1 MLCGSIAKRWP
12 FPAGRPGRLAG
23 ANTGCLHVADHD
35 AASSAAPISPV
46 AVGQFGRFQGYLSRA
61 RSGSDETSSRQPPS
75 PRASASDA
83 ADPGAPI
90 DLKRFMGTWYVIGRV
105 PNFIERGHVASV
117 NEYELRDEHKVGI
130 TYRYRDG
137 FGEPLQEVRARA
149 SVDPDSGNH
158 GWRTWFYRVVP
169 THSRVLE
176 VAPDYS
182 WALIGYP
189 GREMAWI
196 FARKPDMD
204 KALYKE
210 LAERLRDE
218 YGVNTD
224 KLKRVP
230 QHPEQVGKLGYE
242 VPNAR

>member
-1 MLCGSIAKRWP
+1 MSSIRP
-12 FPAGRPGRLAG
+12 FCAVLLALSLGGPAL
-23 ANTGCLHVADHD
+23 
-35 AASSAAPISPV
+35 AAS
-46 AVGQFGRFQGYLSRA
+46 
-61 RSGSDETSSRQPPS
+61 DPPS
-75 PRASASDA
+75 PRASASGA
-83 ADPGAPI
+83 SEYGAPI
-90 DLKRFMGTWYVIGRV
+90 DLQRFMGTWYVIGRV

-117 NEYELRDEHKVGI
+117 NEYTLREDNKVGI
-130 TYRYRDG
+130 VYRYRDG
-137 FGEPLQEVRARA
+137 FGAPQQEVRARA
-149 SVDPDSGNH
+149 SVDADSGNH
-158 GWRTWFYRVVP
+158 AWRTWFYRIVP

-182 WALIGYP
+182 WAMIGYP

-196 FARKPDMD
+196 FSRQPDMD

-230 QHPEQVGKLGYE
+230 QHADQVGKLGYE
-242 VPNAR
+242 VPNVR

>member
-1 MLCGSIAKRWP
+1 M
-12 FPAGRPGRLAG
+12 
-23 ANTGCLHVADHD
+23 
-35 AASSAAPISPV
+35 
-46 AVGQFGRFQGYLSRA
+46 
-61 RSGSDETSSRQPPS
+61 
-75 PRASASDA
+75 
-83 ADPGAPI
+83 
-90 DLKRFMGTWYVIGRV
+90 
-105 PNFIERGHVASV
+105 
-117 NEYELRDEHKVGI
+117 
-130 TYRYRDG
+130 
-137 FGEPLQEVRARA
+137 
-149 SVDPDSGNH
+149 
-158 GWRTWFYRVVP
+158 
-169 THSRVLE
+169 LE

-196 FARKPDMD
+196 FSRTPDMD

-242 VPNAR
+242 VPNVR

>member
-1 MLCGSIAKRWP
+1 MTSIRPLCAVLLALSLGG
-12 FPAGRPGRLAG
+12 PAVA
-23 ANTGCLHVADHD
+23 ANTPPSSHN
-35 AASSAAPISPV
+35 SAA
-46 AVGQFGRFQGYLSRA
+46 
-61 RSGSDETSSRQPPS
+61 E
-75 PRASASDA
+75 ASAD
-83 ADPGAPI
+83 GAI
-90 DLKRFMGTWYVIGRV
+90 DLQRFMGTWYVIGRV
-105 PNFIERGHVASV
+105 PNFIERGHVTSV
-117 NEYELRDEHKVGI
+117 NQYELREDHKVAI

-137 FGEPLQEVRARA
+137 FGEPLQEIRARA

-196 FARKPDMD
+196 FSRTPDMD
-204 KALYKE
+204 KGLYKE

-230 QHPEQVGKLGYE
+230 QHAEQV
-242 VPNAR
+242 

>member
-1 MLCGSIAKRWP
+1 MTSIRPLCAVLLALS
-12 FPAGRPGRLAG
+12 LAG
-23 ANTGCLHVADHD
+23 PAM
-35 AASSAAPISPV
+35 AA
-46 AVGQFGRFQGYLSRA
+46 G
-61 RSGSDETSSRQPPS
+61 EPPS
-75 PRASASDA
+75 PRASVPRA
-83 ADPGAPI
+83 ADPDAPI

-117 NEYELRDEHKVGI
+117 NEYELRDAHKVGI

-158 GWRTWFYRVVP
+158 DWRTWFYRVVP

-196 FARKPDMD
+196 FSRTPDMD

>member
-1 MLCGSIAKRWP
+1 MTSIRPLCAVLLALS
-12 FPAGRPGRLAG
+12 LAG
-23 ANTGCLHVADHD
+23 PAL
-35 AASSAAPISPV
+35 AAS
-46 AVGQFGRFQGYLSRA
+46 
-61 RSGSDETSSRQPPS
+61 DPPS
-75 PRASASDA
+75 PRAA
-83 ADPGAPI
+83 AARAPDPNAPI
-90 DLKRFMGTWYVIGRV
+90 DLQRFMGTWYVIGRV
-105 PNFIERGHVASV
+105 PNFVERGHVASV
-117 NEYELRDEHKVGI
+117 NEYALRDDHKVAI
-130 TYRYRDG
+130 TYRYRNG
-137 FGEPLQEVRARA
+137 FSEPQQEIRARA

-196 FARKPDMD
+196 FARRPDMD
-204 KALYKE
+204 KTLYKE

-230 QHPEQVGKLGYE
+230 QRPDQVGKRGYDG
-242 VPNAR
+242 PNAR

>member
-1 MLCGSIAKRWP
+1 MSSIRP
-12 FPAGRPGRLAG
+12 FCAVLLALSLGGPAL
-23 ANTGCLHVADHD
+23 
-35 AASSAAPISPV
+35 AAS
-46 AVGQFGRFQGYLSRA
+46 
-61 RSGSDETSSRQPPS
+61 DPPS
-75 PRASASDA
+75 PRASAS
-83 ADPGAPI
+83 GASEYGASI
-90 DLKRFMGTWYVIGRV
+90 DLQRFMGTWYVIGRV

-117 NEYELRDEHKVGI
+117 NEYTLREDNKVGI
-130 TYRYRDG
+130 VYRYRDG
-137 FGEPLQEVRARA
+137 FGAPQQEVRARA
-149 SVDPDSGNH
+149 SVDADSGNH
-158 GWRTWFYRVVP
+158 AWRTWFYRIVP

-182 WALIGYP
+182 WAMIGYP

-196 FARKPDMD
+196 FSRQPDMD

-230 QHPEQVGKLGYE
+230 QHADQVGKLGYE
-242 VPNAR
+242 VPNVR

>member
-1 MLCGSIAKRWP
+1 MTSIRPLCAVLLALSLGG
-12 FPAGRPGRLAG
+12 PAVA
-23 ANTGCLHVADHD
+23 AN
-35 AASSAAPISPV
+35 SPP
-46 AVGQFGRFQGYLSRA
+46 
-61 RSGSDETSSRQPPS
+61 SSRNIAAE
-75 PRASASDA
+75 ASAD
-83 ADPGAPI
+83 GVI
-90 DLKRFMGTWYVIGRV
+90 DLQRFMGTWYVIGRV

-117 NEYELRDEHKVGI
+117 NQYELREDHKVAI

-137 FGEPLQEVRARA
+137 FGEPLQEIRARA

-196 FARKPDMD
+196 FARTPDMD
-204 KALYKE
+204 KALYKD

-230 QHPEQVGKLGYE
+230 QHAEQVGKLGYE
-242 VPNAR
+242 VPNVR

>member
-1 MLCGSIAKRWP
+1 MTSIRPLCAVLLALSLGG
-12 FPAGRPGRLAG
+12 PAVA
-23 ANTGCLHVADHD
+23 ANTPPSSHN
-35 AASSAAPISPV
+35 SAA
-46 AVGQFGRFQGYLSRA
+46 
-61 RSGSDETSSRQPPS
+61 E
-75 PRASASDA
+75 ASAD
-83 ADPGAPI
+83 GAI
-90 DLKRFMGTWYVIGRV
+90 DLQRFMGTWYVIGRV
-105 PNFIERGHVASV
+105 PNFIERGHVTSV
-117 NEYELRDEHKVGI
+117 NQYELREDHKVAI

-137 FGEPLQEVRARA
+137 FGEPLQEIRARA

-196 FARKPDMD
+196 FSRTPDMD
-204 KALYKE
+204 KGLYKE

-230 QHPEQVGKLGYE
+230 QHAEQVGKLGYE
-242 VPNAR
+242 VPNVR